1 MKMRGDIIKVIFL
14 DIDGVLNFNGCRD
27 KIGGLYFVNDN
38 RIKLLKEII
47 DATGAKIVL
56 SSTWRIGWYDRDYGL
71 HSPHVEDFN
80 KLEEKL
86 NESGITFISR
96 TPILPSGYRGEEIK
110 SWLDNWMGEPVESF
124 VIIDDDSDMKPF
136 MDRLVQT
143 SFNKGLQ
150 QKNVDKA
157 IRLLNDE
164 RMVNVRQR

>member
-1 MKMRGDIIKVIFL
+1 M
-14 DIDGVLNFNGCRD
+14 LNFNGCRD

-47 DATGAKIVL
+47 DATGAEVVL
-56 SSTWRIGWYDRDYGL
+56 SSTWRIGWFDRDYDV
-71 HSPHVEDFN
+71 HSRNAEDFT
-80 KLEEKL
+80 KLEDKL
-86 NESGITFISR
+86 NEYGITFISR
-96 TPILPSGYRGEEIK
+96 TPMLASGYRGEEIK
-110 SWLDNWMGEPVESF
+110 SWLGNWSGESVESF
-124 VIIDDDSDMKPF
+124 IIIDDDTDMKPF

-164 RMVNVRQR
+164 RRLNGR

>member
-1 MKMRGDIIKVIFL
+1 MKVRGDIIKVIFL

-47 DATGAKIVL
+47 DATEAKIVL

-96 TPILPSGYRGEEIK
+96 TPMSPDGYRGKEIK
-110 SWLDNWMGEPVESF
+110 SWLDNWNGDPVESF
-124 VIIDDDSDMKPF
+124 VIIDDDNDMKPF

-157 IRLLNDE
+157 IRLLNGE
-164 RMVNVRQR
+164 WR

>member
-1 MKMRGDIIKVIFL
+1 M
-14 DIDGVLNFNGCRD
+14 LNFNGCRD

-47 DATGAKIVL
+47 DATRAQIVL

-124 VIIDDDSDMKPF
+124 VKPF

-157 IRLLNDE
+157 IQLLYGGEHGINIG
-164 RMVNVRQR
+164 

>member
-1 MKMRGDIIKVIFL
+1 M

-56 SSTWRIGWYDRDYGL
+56 SSTWRIGWFDRDYGI
-71 HSPHVEDFN
+71 HSRNAEDFA

-86 NESGITFISR
+86 KESGITFISR
-96 TPILPSGYRGEEIK
+96 TPRLANGYRGEEIK
-110 SWLDNWMGEPVESF
+110 TWIDNWKGEPVESF
-124 VIIDDDSDMKPF
+124 VIIDDDADMKPF
-136 MDRLVQT
+136 MNRLIQT

-150 QKNVDKA
+150 QKNVDRA
-157 IRLLNDE
+157 IQLLNP
-164 RMVNVRQR
+164 